1 MPRIGMRKFSPM
13 GGNCFHLIWHIG
25 LPEPEEEISIQRTIP
40 PYFISRSFLLLMIS
54 VSADKTEKE
63 MYYINRKERKMK
75 KVFIFLMLTLSLAS
89 FAQNTTKVV
98 ILDTY
103 NKGGEVG
110 QSILI
115 EVKTSLA
122 QAISDIP
129 GYEGIVNENV
139 DATLQAAGFAEHP
152 QLSREQAQQVDDLAG
167 TQYGLMSDAS
177 FDNFGYLIST
187 VILID
192 LKDYKILIK
201 DTSKMNT
208 NSEGIRKGCETIAKK
223 IIAKLPKP
231 KEQIVENKTE
241 TKEEEIIITESMQ
254 PRQLTSKEAEDVARH
269 LNRADVCI
277 EMNYIDNAIKE
288 YEKILEIAP
297 FWPNAYMFLANAY
310 SLKNDEVSLAKARQ
324 NYKIFMRLT
333 DDQKLYN
340 EAKDKVSRMEMMSEL
355 IAKEDEKAESLVG
368 TWKSDIYDEYTGQP
382 WFVVDILKTSI
393 PNKYQIILSPKSM
406 MYNNNVTTKAYS
418 DIIDGKI
425 SWAYTFQE
433 SYIPS
438 QTKYN
443 AAGAA
448 INLLFGSGSI
458 ASTVGNVLVEA
469 GRESDVGYTNIMD
482 FDFLVNVDI
491 QDTQDDYYKKFS
503 DKYIE
508 GSCQMKGEHHQAGR
522 SNVDLD
528 TVRECNFLKGDEL
541 YPVFVKIKQFGDDY
555 YYGNIKLNGKNNI
568 IDYSPYISRE
578 EYEDGVRGCKTGFI
592 VSGVFL
598 GASGGLLLAGL
609 LFNGVNK
616 VLGDPAYFGK
626 TFFITTGVISGV
638 SLIGCIIANGQMKS
652 FMKKLYSKH
661 NQQVDENI
669 RKFSQRDQASV
680 SVNVG
685 LFPTGVGVS
694 LNF

>member
-1 MPRIGMRKFSPM
+1 
-13 GGNCFHLIWHIG
+13 
-25 LPEPEEEISIQRTIP
+25 
-40 PYFISRSFLLLMIS
+40 
-54 VSADKTEKE
+54 
-63 MYYINRKERKMK
+63 MK
-75 KVFIFLMLTLSLAS
+75 KALTILMLTFSLAT
-89 FAQNTTKVV
+89 FAQNATKVV

-103 NKGGEVG
+103 NKGRKVR
-110 QSILI
+110 QSILTEI
-115 EVKTSLA
+115 KTNLA
-122 QAISDIP
+122 QIFSDLR
-129 GYEGIVNENV
+129 GFEGIVNVKV
-139 DATLQAAGFAEHP
+139 DCQLLAEGFAQHP
-152 QLSREQAQQVDDLAG
+152 RLSEEQATWVANLSG
-167 TQYGLMSDAS
+167 TQYALMSSAS
-177 FDNFGYLIST
+177 INDYGDLSLQ

-192 LKDYKILIK
+192 LNAYQVMASES
-201 DTSKMNT
+201 TSMNNKLDDVHT
-208 NSEGIRKGCETIAKK
+208 GCEALVKK
-223 IIAKLPKP
+223 IIVHLPMP
-231 KEQIVENKTE
+231 QEPIVEDE
-241 TKEEEIIITESMQ
+241 TESEKLSTATEPSPKKGESEAHKTYSMPSGPQ
-254 PRQLTSKEAEDVARH
+254 QLTSPEANKVARH

-277 EMNYIDNAIKE
+277 EMNYIDKAIME
-288 YEKILEIAP
+288 YNEIVKIAP
-297 FWPNAYMFLANAY
+297 GWPNVYMYLGNTY
-310 SLKNDEVSLAKARQ
+310 TMKGDEVSLKIASEC
-324 NYKIFMRLT
+324 YDIFMKLT
-333 DDQKLYN
+333 DDQSLYYEAQDKL
-340 EAKDKVSRMEMMSEL
+340 SRVEMMTEL
-355 IAKEDEKAESLVG
+355 KGQEDEKVENLVG
-368 TWKSDIYDEYTGQP
+368 TWKSDIYDEYTGRP
-382 WFVVDILKTSI
+382 WFVIDISKTSI

-406 MYNNNVTTKAYS
+406 MYNNIVNTKAYS
-418 DIIDGKI
+418 EIIDGKI

-469 GRESDVGYTNIMD
+469 SRESDVGYTNIMD
-482 FDFLVNVDI
+482 FDFLANTNI
-491 QDTQDDYYKKFS
+491 QDVQDDYYKTFS

-541 YPVFVKIKQFGDDY
+541 YPVFVKVKEFGSDY

-638 SLIGCIIANGQMKS
+638 SLIGCIIANGQKKS

-685 LFPTGVGVS
+685 LSPTGVGVS